1 MTNNPAQQMRQL
13 IEAVDPPASLEEARP
28 FGFLQQLGLAAM
40 QALKPSAQ
48 MQLSVNA
55 YANNIYTAW
64 RNQSAVL
71 KKSTNQEPTAEDFVT
86 WYSSSP
92 REPGRASPITVG
104 ILRRYMRDL
113 GISLDQPIP
122 DAKLTELCKK
132 IGGAVAQQ
140 IAKVSLKLVRGA
152 TPAEEQQILDWMAQ
166 LDDVLIRAEPNLSL
180 RLVARF
186 LLQLIGKENKTAM
199 MQAWWRYRTINRT
212 TALSGFGPNE
222 FNIDNAAKLDP
233 NQKTQLVDVLP
244 DILLL
249 TLKEINKRKALG
261 VTAKDKTTTQP
272 TTQPTAQPT
281 PQTPDP
287 QALIDLV
294 NRLRAGGLPD
304 PMIQSIIPQFFGGN
318 P

>member
-71 KKSTNQEPTAEDFVT
+71 NQSTNQEPTAEDFVT

-199 MQAWWRYRTINRT
+199 MQAWGRYRTINRT
-212 TALSGFGPNE
+212 TPLSGFGPNE
-222 FNIDNAAKLDP
+222 FNIDNAAKLDH

-261 VTAKDKTTTQP
+261 ATVKDKTQTKTAPQTKLNPTDYAASYAKWQTALQP
-272 TTQPTAQPT
+272 LGFSADEIKRIVDREIFGTPT
-281 PQTPDP
+281 P
-287 QALIDLV
+287 
-294 NRLRAGGLPD
+294 
-304 PMIQSIIPQFFGGN
+304 
-318 P
+318 

>member
-1 MTNNPAQQMRQL
+1 MTNISAHQMRQL
-13 IEAVDPPASLEEARP
+13 IEAVDTPQALEEARP

-40 QALKPSAQ
+40 QPFKPSAQ

-64 RNQSAVL
+64 RTQSAVL

-92 REPGRASPITVG
+92 QEPGRASPITVG

-122 DAKLTELCKK
+122 ENKLTELCKK

-152 TPAEEQQILDWMAQ
+152 TPAEEQQILDWMAR
-166 LDDVLIRAEPNLSL
+166 LDDQLIRAEPNLSL

-186 LLQLIGKENKTAM
+186 LLQLIGPENKTAM
-199 MQAWWRYRTINRT
+199 FTAWNRYRNINRT

-222 FNIDNAAKLDP
+222 FSFNNAAKLDP
-233 NQKTQLVDVLP
+233 NQKTQLVDALP

-249 TLKEINKRKALG
+249 TLKEINKRKSLG
-261 VTAKDKTTTQP
+261 VTDKDKSKARTTPQST
-272 TTQPTAQPT
+272 PT
-281 PQTPDP
+281 PANYAASYAQWQAALQPHGISADEIKRIVDREIFGIPTP
-287 QALIDLV
+287 
-294 NRLRAGGLPD
+294 
-304 PMIQSIIPQFFGGN
+304 
-318 P
+318 

>member
-13 IEAVDPPASLEEARP
+13 IEAVDTPQALEEARP
-28 FGFLQQLGLAAM
+28 FGFLKQLGLAAT
-40 QALKPSAQ
+40 QPFNPSAQ

-64 RNQSAVL
+64 RTQSAVL
-71 KKSTNQEPTAEDFVT
+71 KQSTDQEPTAEDFVT

-113 GISLDQPIP
+113 GIPLDQPIP

-166 LDDVLIRAEPNLSL
+166 LDDVLIRMEPNLSL

-186 LLQLIGKENKTAM
+186 LVQLIGKENKTAM
-199 MQAWWRYRTINRT
+199 FTAWNRYKNINRT

-222 FNIDNAAKLDP
+222 FNSDNAAKLDH
-233 NQKTQLVDVLP
+233 NQKTQLVDALP

-261 VTAKDKTTTQP
+261 ATVKDKTQTKTAPQTKLNPTDYAASYAKWQTALQP
-272 TTQPTAQPT
+272 LGFSADEIKRIVDREIFGTPTA
-281 PQTPDP
+281 
-287 QALIDLV
+287 
-294 NRLRAGGLPD
+294 
-304 PMIQSIIPQFFGGN
+304 
-318 P
+318 

>member
-13 IEAVDPPASLEEARP
+13 IEAVDPPQALEEARP
-28 FGFLQQLGLAAM
+28 FGFRQQLGLAVM
-40 QALKPSAQ
+40 QPFNPSAQ

-64 RNQSAVL
+64 RTQSAVL

-152 TPAEEQQILDWMAQ
+152 TPAEEQQILDWMSQ
-166 LDDVLIRAEPNLSL
+166 LDDVLIRMEPYLSL

-222 FNIDNAAKLDP
+222 FNIDNAAKLDH
-233 NQKTQLVDVLP
+233 NQKTQLVDALP

-249 TLKEINKRKALG
+249 TLKEINKRKSLG
-261 VTAKDKTTTQP
+261 VTDKDKSKARTTPQST
-272 TTQPTAQPT
+272 PT
-281 PQTPDP
+281 PANYAASYAQWQAALQPHGISADEIKRIVDREIFGIPTP
-287 QALIDLV
+287 
-294 NRLRAGGLPD
+294 
-304 PMIQSIIPQFFGGN
+304 
-318 P
+318 

>member
-1 MTNNPAQQMRQL
+1 MTHTTAAQMRQL
-13 IEAVDPPASLEEARP
+13 IEAVDTPESLEEARP
-28 FGFLQQLGLAAM
+28 FGFFQQLKLAA
-40 QALKPSAQ
+40 QQPFKPSAQ

-92 REPGRASPITVG
+92 QEPGRASPITVG

-113 GISLDQPIP
+113 GIALDQPIP
-122 DAKLTELCKK
+122 EDKLTELCKK

-140 IAKVSLKLVRGA
+140 IAKVSLKLVKGA

-166 LDDVLIRAEPNLSL
+166 FDDVLIRAEPNLSL

-186 LLQLIGKENKTAM
+186 MLQLIGAENKTPM
-199 MQAWWRYRTINRT
+199 FTAWNRYRTLNKA

-222 FNIDNAAKLDP
+222 FSFNNAAKLDP
-233 NQKTQLVDVLP
+233 NQKTQLVDALP

-261 VTAKDKTTTQP
+261 VTAKDKTAKP
-272 TTQPTAQPT
+272 ASLPAPT
-281 PQTPDP
+281 PAADP
-287 QALIDLV
+287 QALIDIV
-294 NRLRAGGLPD
+294 NQLRAGGLSD
-304 PMIQSIIPQFFGGN
+304 DMIKTVIPQFFGGN